1 MGNYYEGEMVF
12 ILRHDTPT
20 EIIDDLKTLATHR
33 MLCHDYNE
41 DAFVILKKTKWFK
54 HKRFYYPNYY
64 FKTYSRMHGNTGYI
78 FKAVF
83 CMKEYMI
90 DRDDLGQDIYDTLKP
105 YIDTTAY
112 DTSNGENLGR
122 IYDED
127 GTYDKTFYADEDIF
141 KQEVERRKYIC
152 SQECGGYKE
161 NCLCDRYAGCRRAY
175 VRGLND
181 GKKGIVHDGTKL
193 IYKLLDFNKTN

>member
-20 EIIDDLKTLATHR
+20 EIIDDLRTLAKHR
-33 MLCHDYNE
+33 MLCNDYSE
-41 DAFVILKKTKWFK
+41 DAFGILQKTKWFK
-54 HKRFYYPNYY
+54 HERFYYPNYY

-83 CMKEYMI
+83 CMKGYII

-127 GTYDKTFYADEDIF
+127 GTYDKIFYADEDIR
-141 KQEVERRKYIC
+141 KQEMKRRKHLC
-152 SQECGGYKE
+152 NPHCHSYKE
-161 NCLCDRYAGCRRAY
+161 NYLCDQYEACNRAY
-175 VRGLND
+175 LIGQGVIDVKGKIAYNALNM
-181 GKKGIVHDGTKL
+181 
-193 IYKLLDFNKTN
+193 